1 MIGQKNNLIMN
12 LVLGIS
18 FVGIALYD
26 PLGLL
31 FTGMGL
37 IFIGIGLTC
46 IYFSYRQLNEVEIIN
61 NAVESFEKNRRK

>member
-1 MIGQKNNLIMN
+1 MISQKDNIIMN
-12 LVLGIS
+12 LGLGIS

-26 PLGLL
+26 PMGLL

-37 IFIGIGLTC
+37 IFIGIGFTC
-46 IYFSYRQLNEVEIIN
+46 IYFGYRKLNEVEMIN

>member
-1 MIGQKNNLIMN
+1 MISQKNNLVRN
-12 LVLGIS
+12 LGLGIT

-37 IFIGIGLTC
+37 IFVGIGLSC
-46 IYFSYRQLNEVEIIN
+46 IYFGYRQLIEVEIIN
-61 NAVESFEKNRRK
+61 

>member
-1 MIGQKNNLIMN
+1 MIGQKNNLIMY
-12 LVLGIS
+12 LGLGIS